1 MRFLSEYFFQSQ
13 SRLEQLVQRFM
24 VQFFLEKSF
33 VLADEGVGDFE
44 EVGFGFAF
52 GFDEKLLKKELCLV
66 VHLCKQQSIALCLD
80 LRNDM
85 LMVMKVA
92 LCKGFL
98 IFSHGQVISVEF
110 ESECRYM
117 SINESDDVL
126 G

>member
-1 MRFLSEYFFQSQ
+1 
-13 SRLEQLVQRFM
+13 M